1 MLARQTRSGRGRNYV
16 PRILNCYGF
25 RAQES
30 PRRAKLEPF
39 ALNQGATGK
48 GRAKVVYDWLP
59 IHHYSTEQ
67 VWERIRR
74 AGTRTHHAYGLGM
87 TRLSCRFCIFAPK
100 AQLLISAR
108 ANPALFEEY
117 LDLERR
123 MGHRFTQRVSLE
135 EVKAALEA
143 GEEAGP
149 DDGAWNM

>member
-1 MLARQTRSGRGRNYV
+1 
-16 PRILNCYGF
+16 
-25 RAQES
+25 
-30 PRRAKLEPF
+30 
-39 ALNQGATGK
+39 
-48 GRAKVVYDWLP
+48 
-59 IHHYSTEQ
+59 
-67 VWERIRR
+67 
-74 AGTRTHHAYGLGM
+74 M

-100 AQLLISAR
+100 PQLLISAR